1 MAPGGRVA
9 TLKNARINQLGPE
22 ATRWLHQV
30 LTALDAKDL
39 EAYTGFMADDVE
51 VSFNNGEM
59 TMRGRD
65 TVREGLGQ
73 FWSSFG
79 TLEHDELNIYGTDR
93 NFVHEALNYYTTVDG
108 REVTVRAVAWID
120 RNDDGDV
127 VSLRVYNDQSPLWN
141 HPAAST

>member
-1 MAPGGRVA
+1 VA

-127 VSLRVYNDQSPLWN
+127 VSLRVYNDQSPLWD
-141 HPAAST
+141 HPPAAT